1 MNKKIKILHLEDSL
15 KDSELIHS
23 IIECGDFEQ
32 EYFLAENEK
41 DFTSILEKENIDIIL
56 SDYSLPG
63 FNGYQALKISRKKR
77 CHMPFIFVSG
87 VMGEDAAISAMLNG
101 ATDYVLKNKL
111 ERLVPAIKRAL
122 HEHELETRRKQAEMH
137 LRQKNEQIEKQNRK
151 YVQINNELLFQIEE
165 KEKKATELI
174 AAIEDLD
181 KLKEKFRLVVESSPT
196 AMAVIN
202 DKDLITLVN
211 DKTEKLFGYAR
222 HELVGNK
229 LEILISEKFHDQRG
243 SQRRL
248 FFVNQS
254 NRTLGMGKDLFAMRK
269 NGTKFQVEMSLN
281 PIDTPDG
288 PMILVSI
295 IDLTERKEQETAQ
308 INQLELEVKNKGL
321 EQFAFIASHDLQE
334 PLRTVCNY
342 TQVFEEEYSDKLDD
356 KANGYLHSVKNAT
369 NRMSLLIKSLLD
381 FARLG
386 YNSKLTKVDCKK
398 LIVDVIADLDT
409 LIKRTNTVIKVK
421 KMPILKIYESELR
434 ELFQNLITNAI
445 KFRKKDTH
453 PEILINSEKMGKK
466 WEFTVADNGIGI
478 AQADFEKVFIIF
490 QQLHTKADG
499 YEGNGIGLAN
509 CKKIALLH
517 QGDIWIESVL
527 GQGSTFHFTIQKL

>member
-15 KDSELIHS
+15 KDSELIRS

-41 DFTSILEKENIDIIL
+41 DFTTILEKENIDIIL

-77 CHMPFIFVSG
+77 CQMPFIFVSG

-122 HEHELETRRKQAEMH
+122 HEHELETRRKQGEMH

-151 YVQINNELLFQIEE
+151 YVQINNELLFQIDE
-165 KEKKATELI
+165 KEKKAAELI
-174 AAIEDLD
+174 AAIKDLD

-211 DKTEKLFGYAR
+211 DKTEKLFGYDS

-229 LEILISEKFHDQRG
+229 LEILISEKFRDQYG
-243 SQRRL
+243 GQRRL
-248 FFVNQS
+248 FFINQK
-254 NRTLGMGKDLFAMRK
+254 NKTLGAGKDLFAMRK
-269 NGTKFQVEMSLN
+269 NGTKFQVEISLN

-288 PMILVSI
+288 PMVLVSI
-295 IDLTERKEQETAQ
+295 LDLTERKEQETAQ
-308 INQLELEVKNKGL
+308 IKQLELELKNKGL
-321 EQFAFIASHDLQE
+321 EQFASIASHDLQE
-334 PLRTVCNY
+334 PLRTVSNY
-342 TQVFEEEYSDKLDD
+342 MQVFEEEYSGKLDD
-356 KANGYLHSVKNAT
+356 KANGYLHSVKKAT

-386 YNSKLTKVDCKK
+386 HNSKLTKVDCKK

-409 LIKRTNTVIKVK
+409 LIKRTNTVINVK
-421 KMPILKIYESELR
+421 KMPILNVYEPELR

-445 KFRKKDTH
+445 KFRKKNIH
-453 PEILINSEKMGKK
+453 PEIVIISEKKGEQ

-478 AQADFEKVFIIF
+478 APTNFEKVFIIF
-490 QQLHTKADG
+490 QQLHTVADG